1 MAGNDHPLPRPDLGL
16 FQSLINGDPGAQDG
30 RCGTKLQ
37 LRREMPDI
45 GRIGQCVFGKGAID
59 GISRIDLRLA
69 ERFPTRPAV
78 LASAAG
84 RMQPRNADPV
94 ALFDATHAWPKG
106 SHVTDTFV
114 TRNKGRLW
122 FHWPVSLGGMQIGV
136 ADASRLDANEDFASP
151 RFGNWHL
158 LEHKRFPEAL
168 NDSRLHHFRHFHLS
182 SKKEPL
188 CT

>member
-1 MAGNDHPLPRPDLGL
+1 
-16 FQSLINGDPGAQDG
+16 
-30 RCGTKLQ
+30 
-37 LRREMPDI
+37 MPDI
-45 GRIGQCVFGKGAID
+45 GRIGQCVFGKAAID

-114 TRNKGRLW
+114 ARNQGRLW

-136 ADASRLDANEDFASP
+136 ADTGRLDAHEDFASP
-151 RFGNWHL
+151 WFGNWHL
-158 LEHKRFPEAL
+158 LEHKRFLETL

-182 SKKEPL
+182 SKNEPL
-188 CT
+188 CS